1 MQAAGVGDGAQG
13 AQVPDLKLHVQRV
26 GRGQWTAPATD
37 DPPNPAILREVGLPK
52 PSDNPELSVAD
63 IIPRPLPLPQ
73 NPVPN
78 HPPPAPDE

>member
-63 IIPRPLPLPQ
+63 IIPRPPSAPAESGTE
-73 NPVPN
+73 
-78 HPPPAPDE
+78 PPTPRTG